1 MMTAAFRALCLAP
14 LAGLA
19 LGLMIDTCNA
29 QTAGGSTSGGSSA
42 GSSSGGNGG
51 PHFPSAVAAPGR
63 GPPDVKPI
71 TRSTEAAISQ
81 CAEDD
86 RICVAD
92 ALDAYAAALRK
103 LSPPLPPELSGLP
116 DIVSRAA
123 HRVRQ
128 AKTRA
133 QATRAIKVAIAEVRK
148 TISLLKADDPVV
160 LKAETRQG
168 TFVAE
173 TLAVAENKLEKASGL

>member
-1 MMTAAFRALCLAP
+1 MTAALRALCLGP
-14 LAGLA
+14 LVALA
-19 LGLMIDTCNA
+19 LGLMVETCNA
-29 QTAGGSTSGGSSA
+29 QTAAGPGNGGGGS

-51 PHFPSAVAAPGR
+51 PHFPSAVAAPER
-63 GPPDVKPI
+63 GPDPKPVA
-71 TRSTEAAISQ
+71 RSAEAAISQ

-92 ALDAYAAALRK
+92 ALDAYAAALRN
-103 LSPPLPPELSGLP
+103 LSPPLPPELRGLP

-133 QATRAIKVAIAEVRK
+133 QATRAIKSAIAEVRK

>member
-14 LAGLA
+14 LAALA
-19 LGLMIDTCNA
+19 LGLMVETRNA
-29 QTAGGSTSGGSSA
+29 QAAAAGADGGGSS

-51 PHFPSAVAAPGR
+51 PHFPSAVAAPAR
-63 GPPDVKPI
+63 IPEAKPV
-71 TRSTEAAISQ
+71 TRSAEAAISQ

-86 RICVAD
+86 RICIAD
-92 ALDAYAAALRK
+92 ALDAYAAALRN

>member
-1 MMTAAFRALCLAP
+1 MMPAAFRALCLGP
-14 LAGLA
+14 LAALA
-19 LGLMIDTCNA
+19 LGFMIDTCNA
-29 QTAGGSTSGGSSA
+29 AAAGAPAGDGGSSS

-51 PHFPSAVAAPGR
+51 PHFPSAVAAPD
-63 GPPDVKPI
+63 PIPDTKPI
-71 TRSTEAAISQ
+71 TRATETAISQ

-92 ALDAYAAALRK
+92 ALDAYAAALRR

-123 HRVRQ
+123 HRVRH

-133 QATRAIKVAIAEVRK
+133 QATRAIKSAIAEVRK

-168 TFVAE
+168 AFVAE

>member
-19 LGLMIDTCNA
+19 LGLMVGTCHVQA
-29 QTAGGSTSGGSSA
+29 AAAGGDSGGSA

-51 PHFPSAVAAPGR
+51 PHFPSAVAAPDR

-92 ALDAYAAALRK
+92 ALDAYAVALRK